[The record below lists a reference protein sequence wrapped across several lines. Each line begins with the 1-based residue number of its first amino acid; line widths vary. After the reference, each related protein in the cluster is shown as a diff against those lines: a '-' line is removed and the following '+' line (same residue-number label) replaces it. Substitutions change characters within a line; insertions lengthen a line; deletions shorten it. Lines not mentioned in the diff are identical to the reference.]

1 MAESDLSESLQSLQN
16 IIDLVA
22 GNHDSYNKN
31 FSTNTL
37 KLVETGKSLRSHNKD
52 GAKSWMSANF
62 KQSITLPKLTE
73 NFHLALDELETQ
85 IILSK
90 AHLSRDLDNLRSNRF
105 APENSTHHVEG
116 QPTNFDVLNEGVN
129 SENVNMR
136 GCVPEIEVEVLENK
150 TETHPRNQDLKLSPN
165 LVISEPIDIKTKQE
179 LIRNKSMPAQSNFE
193 IQAATESHAL
203 AIKTLPEEDS
213 SLKMGTSVSQN
224 PSIDSLFDLPTDKK
238 PNTNS
243 TTNLGNMI
251 DNFEDF
257 NRQTQD
263 FNQAQN
269 ANLSPFEQENILKES
284 SIIDLDN
291 LGIFTPSTNAKQ
303 SLDFSGNQNTS
314 SENNLSHIN
323 FDVITGIDDCV
334 FDGAFFGDPKH

>member
-16 IIDLVA
+16 IIDLV
-22 GNHDSYNKN
+22 
-31 FSTNTL
+31 
-37 KLVETGKSLRSHNKD
+37 LVETGKSLRSHNKD
-52 GAKSWMSANF
+52 GAKSWMSASF
-62 KQSITLPKLTE
+62 KQSTTLPKLTE

-90 AHLSRDLDNLRSNRF
+90 AHLSRDLDSLRSNRF
-105 APENSTHHVEG
+105 ALENSTHHVEG

-129 SENVNMR
+129 SEIVNMG
-136 GCVPEIEVEVLENK
+136 GCEPEIVVEVLENK
-150 TETHPRNQDLKLSPN
+150 TKTHPRNQDLKSSPN

-179 LIRNKSMPAQSNFE
+179 LMTNKSRPAQSSFE
-193 IQAATESHAL
+193 IQAASESHAL
-203 AIKTLPEEDS
+203 AIKTLPGEDS

-224 PSIDSLFDLPTDKK
+224 PSIDSLFDQPIDKK
-238 PNTNS
+238 PNTNP

-263 FNQAQN
+263 YNQAQN

-314 SENNLSHIN
+314 SENSLSHIN
-323 FDVITGIDDCV
+323 FDVNTGIDDSV
-334 FDGAFFGDPKH
+334 FDGAFFGDTTH